1 MASTE
6 QDHPINSDNDD
17 DGFEPPEDIDQSDDS
32 RRGGK
37 GTKRRR
43 RSFDEP
49 EDASGSSSKR
59 PRPSKSQ
66 AAAAAAVSSSRKR
79 KGKGYAVPKSKVPEW
94 AKEAQVALQ
103 LLIRILLGCLTQN
116 LLPKAD
122 VKALMNTFDARFAEN
137 VNLVNNI
144 EDLVNRAVPAMD
156 KALDA
161 HNAALREHATSS
173 SRIAGYAVQVDIS
186 HLALAFGLIAKAGLT
201 AWAPDILGSFV
212 FGYMA
217 KLVRKNLRRPGSVAV
232 DQANNPIYGRRKR
245 LGKAR
250 YKHLKAEGFRDTVVR
265 LAEEVE
271 CHSDDEA
278 VPVAAVVQSGI
289 THFIRKKPGR
299 NDQVTTLLRDTQKG
313 WNDQCLRAGK
323 RTARVGIDRAEAT
336 PPKGPSLISYKLPK
350 YVPIDF
356 FTPEFFNA
364 LTVKERDMYRDN
376 GIALPLASAY
386 NPVQNWKTLDEEEF
400 MDKYG
405 NDVLKLYKIPTEEEV
420 ENAMSEEDFDLDNDS
435 GAE

>member
-1 MASTE
+1 M
-6 QDHPINSDNDD
+6 NSDNDD
-17 DGFEPPEDIDQSDDS
+17 DGFEPPEDVDPSDDS
-32 RRGGK
+32 RQGGK
-37 GTKRRR
+37 GRKRRR
-43 RSFDEP
+43 QSSDEP
-49 EDASGSSSKR
+49 GDAGESSSKR

-66 AAAAAAVSSSRKR
+66 PAAAVSSSRKR

-116 LLPKAD
+116 SLPKAD
-122 VKALMNTFDARFAEN
+122 VKALISTFEARFAEN
-137 VNLVNNI
+137 VNLVDNI

-161 HNAALREHATSS
+161 HNAALREHSTSS
-173 SRIAGYAVQVDIS
+173 SRIAGYAVQVDIA

-201 AWAPDILGSFV
+201 AWAPDILGPPDSLSFV
-212 FGYMA
+212 FGYMT

-250 YKHLKAEGFRDTVVR
+250 YKQLKAQGFRDTVVR

-278 VPVAAVVQSGI
+278 VPVAAAVQNGI
-289 THFIRKKPGR
+289 THFIRTKPGR

-350 YVPIDF
+350 NVPIDF

-386 NPVQNWKTLDEEEF
+386 DPIQNWKTLDEQEF

-420 ENAMSEEDFDLDNDS
+420 ENAMSEEDFDLDDDS